1 MRRSLPVALLGVAA
15 AASGAA
21 HAVPDL
27 AVRRDG
33 FALHGDSLAIVVEN
47 LGDDASPPT
56 EILVSDRPLLG
67 GPTGTSSHYRP
78 LCGVEG
84 LWVDQEPSGADAV
97 ALTVHLGSGPD
108 TTRGRGRIE
117 LSGTQGM
124 TLDPAP
130 EGVRVESGGTAAS
143 WDLDVPTRG
152 TAFTLRV
159 PVMRGRPPTAQVFVV
174 PEGRRLALE
183 VSTST
188 GDTRGSATLVLDCL
202 ERPMASRQRVPLAAL
217 AAGARDTVSVAFG
230 GGDPGEAVVW
240 VDPDDALEEARE
252 GNNVAAWHTD
262 RERWTLA
269 GLHVHSCFSEGSG
282 SFDWQ
287 AWHAALSGYDLV
299 WWSEHDW
306 RVTCR
311 DHLQS
316 IGFEASEAVTA
327 DLAGRGTDC
336 AAELQGNEVAGGE
349 RALRLVTGADG
360 GQARARLEAERKR
373 FTYALASGVA
383 VELRVLA
390 RSLDPGDVLT
400 VGFELS
406 RHPGEARSLEYAVRW
421 EGTPPAEND
430 AKDWAPVVP
439 MTVPTGGWVTL
450 RLAVTKDAEAAWA
463 NGADANLIGIW
474 LDLRAAGSAEVFVD
488 DLAFTHRRCGVELI
502 RVQQEWTELYPNLRH
517 EIGGEISY
525 SRPHLTRYGGDWSLV
540 MRDFERAAAADSVT
554 ALGDAEELVEVVH
567 RASGLVSWCHPL
579 GATMFSG
586 LGPDQFQAA
595 IDAGLA
601 GVDALEVGYRRRA
614 KWNLADYFDVWDRAT
629 AGGIVVT
636 ALGVNDSHYN
646 QWAPWE
652 NNFATWL
659 EAPADDRDALLRALR
674 EGRAFFGDPV
684 SFRGRVQLD
693 VGGTPMGGMVG
704 GSGPRTARIRLAGIG
719 EDRTV
724 KLVVDG
730 RVRRE
735 WTGVSGDAVLTEGMS
750 AGEARAARAEVWSAD
765 DQPLAFTNPVYF
777 GREGSR
783 ARGSE

>member
-1 MRRSLPVALLGVAA
+1 MLPGALLGVAA
-15 AASGAA
+15 AAAGAA

-33 FALHGDSLAIVVEN
+33 FALRGDSLVIVVEN
-47 LGDDASPPT
+47 LGDAASPPT
-56 EILVSDRPLLG
+56 DILLSDRPILG
-67 GPTGTSSHYRP
+67 GPTGTSSHYTPIR
-78 LCGVEG
+78 GVEA
-84 LWVDQEPSGADAV
+84 LWIDQEPSGSDAV
-97 ALTVHLGSGPD
+97 ALAVHLGCGLEA
-108 TTRGRGRIE
+108 TRGRGRIE
-117 LSGTQGM
+117 LSGASEM
-124 TLDPAP
+124 TLGSAP

-143 WDLDVPTRG
+143 WDLDVPPEG
-152 TAFTLRV
+152 TSFTLLV
-159 PVMRGRPPTAQVFVV
+159 PAKRGRPPTARVFVV

-188 GDTRGSATLVLDCL
+188 GETRGSAAIVLDCL
-202 ERPMASRQRVPLAAL
+202 DRPAARRMRVPLAAL
-217 AAGARDTVSVAFG
+217 EAGARRTVSIALDG
-230 GGDPGEAVVW
+230 GVPSEALVW
-240 VDPDDALEEARE
+240 VDPDDAVEEARE
-252 GNNVAAWHTD
+252 GNNASSWHAD
-262 RERWTLA
+262 GERWTLA

-316 IGFEASEAVTA
+316 IGFEEGEGVTV
-327 DLAGRGTDC
+327 DLAGRGTGC
-336 AAELQGNEVAGGE
+336 AAELQTSDVAGGT
-349 RALRLVTGADG
+349 RALRLVTGRDG

-373 FTYALASGVA
+373 FTYALASGVD

-421 EGTPPAEND
+421 EGTPPVEKE
-430 AKDWAPVVP
+430 AKAWAPVVP

-450 RLAVTKDAEAAWA
+450 RLPLTKDAEAAWA
-463 NGADANLIGIW
+463 NGADANLTGLW
-474 LDLRAAGSAEVFVD
+474 FDLRAAGSAEVVVD
-488 DLAFTHRRCGVELI
+488 DIALEHRRCGEELI

-525 SRPHLTRYGGDWSLV
+525 TRPHLTRYGGDWSLV

-586 LGPDQFQAA
+586 LGPDQFQSA

-614 KWNLADYFDVWDRAT
+614 KWSLADYFDVWDRAT
-629 AGGIVVT
+629 AAGIVVT

-684 SFRGRVQLD
+684 SFRGRLQLD

-704 GSGPRTARIRLAGIG
+704 GSGPRTARIRLTGIG
-719 EDRTV
+719 DDRTV
-724 KLVVDG
+724 RLVVDG

-735 WTGVSGDAVLTEGMS
+735 WTAVSGDAVLSEGLS
-750 AGEARAARAEVWSAD
+750 AGESRAARAEVWTAD
-765 DQPLAFTNPVYF
+765 QQPLAFTNPVYF